1 MAACIE
7 GLSSGEFAVVYVVC
21 SLLRKTRN
29 YANGRNALDLNN

>member
-21 SLLRKTRN
+21 SLLRMIIN
-29 YANGRNALDLNN
+29 YANGRNALDINK